1 MPALA
6 TVESETVHDARIGI
20 RPCGPSGAPL
30 GASRAS
36 DWQFLLSRLWLTDN
50 NGSWGYFAEKLECAT
65 RTPSQKR
72 WAAREE
78 WDNWGRRVV
87 EATVSSK
94 DLQAR
99 PAPLV
104 LLGCMLCSMVTAS
117 PIIATTV
124 SVFIVPISKEFGWA
138 RTQFPLI
145 ILVSAIIAGV
155 VVTPLAGRVL
165 DRLGT
170 KPVMIAGATVFALA
184 NVLAAFNDGV
194 VWHAFLIY
202 LLIGS
207 SASFTGMFGVNKI
220 VSVWFSKTRGRA
232 LGISVG
238 LGVGLGAA
246 MTPLLTQYFVQHS
259 GWRSAYFALAAV
271 ILIFTVPSVLFLTPN
286 TKGAKTHLPEA
297 GQDEAWLSI
306 PRILKMRDF
315 WLLILLAAANGL
327 AAGGVLGHWIPI
339 QTGRGMSIT
348 LATLLLSSFGLLKAV
363 AQVGGGLLLDR
374 IQTPRVALIFFVPI
388 TLGILLIA
396 AAPAPSVMVAGAVLF
411 GLGEGAENAL
421 LPYLVSRYFGVGR
434 LAEIF
439 GYVAA
444 ALIVSSSIGLVVMGK
459 IFDVTGGYAAG
470 LWVST
475 GFIVIALLAA
485 AGLGAYR
492 YGLTAEPEHMAPA
505 IAAQEAQS

>member
-1 MPALA
+1 VA
-6 TVESETVHDARIGI
+6 V
-20 RPCGPSGAPL
+20 
-30 GASRAS
+30 
-36 DWQFLLSRLWLTDN
+36 
-50 NGSWGYFAEKLECAT
+50 
-65 RTPSQKR
+65 
-72 WAAREE
+72 
-78 WDNWGRRVV
+78 
-87 EATVSSK
+87 TVSWTDS
-94 DLQAR
+94 QAR

-104 LLGCMLCSMVTAS
+104 LLGCLLCSMVTAS

-145 ILVSAIIAGV
+145 ILVSAVIAGV

-170 KPVMIAGATVFALA
+170 KPVMIAGAVVFALA

-207 SASFTGMFGVNKI
+207 FTGMFGVNKI

-232 LGISVG
+232 LGFSVG

-259 GWRSAYFALAAV
+259 GWRSAYFALAAL
-271 ILIFTVPSVLFLTPN
+271 ILVFTIPSVLLLTPN
-286 TKGAKTHLPEA
+286 TKGAKADLRKAEGP
-297 GQDEAWLSI
+297 DEARLSN
-306 PRILKMRDF
+306 RQILKMRDF
-315 WLLILLAAANGL
+315 WLLIVLAAANGL
-327 AAGGVLGHWIPI
+327 AAGGLMGHWIPI

-348 LATLLLSSFGLLKAV
+348 LATLLLSSFGLLKAF
-363 AQVGGGLLLDR
+363 AQVGGGLLLDK

-396 AAPAPSVMVAGAVLF
+396 AAPGPSVVVVGAVLF

-421 LPYLVSRYFGVGR
+421 LPYLVSRYFGIGR

-444 ALIVSSSIGLVVMGK
+444 ALIVSSSTGLVVLGK
-459 IFDVTGGYAAG
+459 IFDVTGSYAVG

-485 AGLGAYR
+485 GSLGAYR
-492 YGLTAEPEHMAPA
+492 YRLVAESEPKAA
-505 IAAQEAQS
+505 ALVAQEAQS

>member
-1 MPALA
+1 L
-6 TVESETVHDARIGI
+6 
-20 RPCGPSGAPL
+20 
-30 GASRAS
+30 
-36 DWQFLLSRLWLTDN
+36 
-50 NGSWGYFAEKLECAT
+50 
-65 RTPSQKR
+65 
-72 WAAREE
+72 
-78 WDNWGRRVV
+78 
-87 EATVSSK
+87 EATASSTEV
-94 DLQAR
+94 LAR
-99 PAPLV
+99 PAWLV

-124 SVFIVPISKEFGWA
+124 SVFILPVSKEFHWA

-145 ILVSAIIAGV
+145 ILTSAIIAGV
-155 VVTPLAGRVL
+155 IVTPLAGRVL

-170 KPVMIAGATVFALA
+170 KPVMIAGAVVFALA
-184 NVLAAFNDGV
+184 NVLAAFNDGI
-194 VWHAFLIY
+194 VWHAFVIY

-246 MTPLLTQYFVQHS
+246 MTPLLTQYFVQHY

-271 ILIFTVPSVLFLTPN
+271 ILIFTIPTVLFLTPN
-286 TKGAKTHLPEA
+286 TKGAKTDLPKA
-297 GQDEAWLSI
+297 GSDEAWLSI
-306 PRILKMRDF
+306 PQILSTRNF
-315 WLLILLAAANGL
+315 WLLIVVAAANGL
-327 AAGGVLGHWIPI
+327 AAGGLMGHWIPI
-339 QTGRGMSIT
+339 QTGRGMSIA

-363 AQVGGGLLLDR
+363 AQVGGGFLLDR

-396 AAPAPSVMVAGAVLF
+396 AAPTPSVVVVGAVLF

-421 LPYLVSRYFGVGR
+421 LPYMVSRYFGVGR

-444 ALIVSSSIGLVVMGK
+444 ALIVSSSIGLVVLGK

-470 LWVST
+470 LWVVA

-485 AGLGAYR
+485 ACLGAYR
-492 YGLTAEPEHMAPA
+492 YELIAEPRRMASA
-505 IAAQEAQS
+505 ISAQEAQS

>member
-1 MPALA
+1 
-6 TVESETVHDARIGI
+6 VEARG
-20 RPCGPSGAPL
+20 SSTAV
-30 GASRAS
+30 
-36 DWQFLLSRLWLTDN
+36 LSR
-50 NGSWGYFAEKLECAT
+50 
-65 RTPSQKR
+65 
-72 WAAREE
+72 
-78 WDNWGRRVV
+78 
-87 EATVSSK
+87 
-94 DLQAR
+94 
-99 PAPLV
+99 PAWLV

-124 SVFIVPISKEFGWA
+124 SVFILPVSKEFGWA

-145 ILVSAIIAGV
+145 ILTSAIIAGV
-155 VVTPLAGRVL
+155 IVTPLAGRVL

-170 KPVMIAGATVFALA
+170 KPVMIAGAVVFALA

-194 VWHAFLIY
+194 VWHAFVIY

-246 MTPLLTQYFVQHS
+246 MTPLLTQYFVQHY

-271 ILIFTVPSVLFLTPN
+271 ILIFTIPTVLFLTPN
-286 TKGAKTHLPEA
+286 TKGAEARLPKA
-297 GQDEAWLSI
+297 GSDEAWLSI
-306 PRILKMRDF
+306 PQILSTRNF
-315 WLLILLAAANGL
+315 WLLIVVAAANGV
-327 AAGGVLGHWIPI
+327 AAGGLMGHWIPI
-339 QTGRGMSIT
+339 QTGRGMSIG
-348 LATLLLSSFGLLKAV
+348 LATGLLSSFGLLKAL
-363 AQVGGGLLLDR
+363 AQVGGGFLLDR

-388 TLGILLIA
+388 TLGIFLIA
-396 AAPAPSVMVAGAVLF
+396 AAPTPSVVVVGAVLF

-444 ALIVSSSIGLVVMGK
+444 ALIVSSSIGLVVLGK

-470 LWVST
+470 LWVVT

-485 AGLGAYR
+485 TGLGAYR
-492 YGLTAEPEHMAPA
+492 YGLVAESQRMASALPTQ
-505 IAAQEAQS
+505 AAQS

>member
-1 MPALA
+1 VA
-6 TVESETVHDARIGI
+6 V
-20 RPCGPSGAPL
+20 
-30 GASRAS
+30 
-36 DWQFLLSRLWLTDN
+36 
-50 NGSWGYFAEKLECAT
+50 
-65 RTPSQKR
+65 
-72 WAAREE
+72 
-78 WDNWGRRVV
+78 
-87 EATVSSK
+87 TVSST
-94 DLQAR
+94 DSQAR

-104 LLGCMLCSMVTAS
+104 LLGCLLCSMVTAS

-145 ILVSAIIAGV
+145 ILVSAVIAGV

-165 DRLGT
+165 DRVGT
-170 KPVMIAGATVFALA
+170 KPVMIAGAVVFALA

-232 LGISVG
+232 LGVSIG

-271 ILIFTVPSVLFLTPN
+271 ILVFTIPSVLWLTPN
-286 TKGAKTHLPEA
+286 TKGAKADLRKARERDGALVSTR
-297 GQDEAWLSI
+297 Q
-306 PRILKMRDF
+306 ILKMRDF
-315 WLLILLAAANGL
+315 WLLIVLAAANGL
-327 AAGGVLGHWIPI
+327 AVGGLMGHWIPI

-348 LATLLLSSFGLLKAV
+348 LATLLLSSFGLLKAF
-363 AQVGGGLLLDR
+363 AQVGGGLLLDK

-396 AAPAPSVMVAGAVLF
+396 AAPNASVVVVGAVLF
-411 GLGEGAENAL
+411 GIGEGAENAL

-444 ALIVSSSIGLVVMGK
+444 ALIVSSSTGLVVLGK
-459 IFDVTGGYAAG
+459 IFDVTGSYAAG

-475 GFIVIALLAA
+475 GFIVIALIATA
-485 AGLGAYR
+485 SLGAYR
-492 YGLTAEPEHMAPA
+492 YRLIAQPEPIAA
-505 IAAQEAQS
+505 TLAAQEAQS